1 MDDRIGGDGGDGRGV
16 AGDAA
21 GAGAGAGGAV
31 AGGRE
36 GRKKRVV
43 GYLKG
48 RGDGA
53 TWSPDGSL
61 KDLRE
66 EAVEIRRRLD
76 VLIEDLEEAEQ
87 AFVAVR
93 RAFDR
98 TQPPIF
104 NRFQVRWW
112 KLWGG
117 GPRVPCLVIVAGTQR
132 GDEKPTRVKDRRTKP
147 RKDSGFAL
155 NHDLNLRVID
165 TYWALWSLR
174 EEARDRW
181 TRVAKAFAGMRPVAE
196 VVRARVAELEQIR
209 EQATE
214 RLRLVGYEY
223 RDSPADDV
231 EEEVI

>member
-1 MDDRIGGDGGDGRGV
+1 MEDQFGGHDGEGGGV
-16 AGDAA
+16 AGDAPVSGESA
-21 GAGAGAGGAV
+21 GK
-31 AGGRE
+31 
-36 GRKKRVV
+36 GRKGRVV

-66 EAVEIRRRLD
+66 EAVEMRRRLD
-76 VLIEDLEEAEQ
+76 VLIEDLEVAEQ
-87 AFVAVR
+87 SFVAVR

-181 TRVAKAFAGMRPVAE
+181 AKLAKAFAGMRPVADI
-196 VVRARVAELEQIR
+196 VRARVAELEQIR
-209 EQATE
+209 DQATE

-231 EEEVI
+231 PQAEDEFV